1 MRHRLL
7 LVALAGVLS
16 LTACGSETEDSDATS
31 ASATAESTAPS
42 AAASESP
49 TSDSPSSD
57 SAASE
62 GTGSEAAASDGVV
75 VNVTIRNGEV
85 DPAGDRVK
93 ATAGE
98 RITFVITSDAP
109 GEMHVH
115 STPEHSID
123 IEPGTTK
130 KSITIDQPGV
140 VEAEL
145 HDPEV
150 VVVQLEVR

>member
-7 LVALAGVLS
+7 LVALACVLS
-16 LTACGSETEDSDATS
+16 FTACSSETDDSAATS
-31 ASATAESTAPS
+31 ASATAESSAPS
-42 AAASESP
+42 ATESE
-49 TSDSPSSD
+49 SPSSD
-57 SAASE
+57 SASSE
-62 GTGSEAAASDGVV
+62 SAGPETAASDGVV
-75 VNVTIRNGEV
+75 VDVTIKNGEI
-85 DPAGDRVK
+85 DPAGDRVE

-98 RITFVITSDAP
+98 PITFVIQSDAP
-109 GEMHVH
+109 GELHVH

-123 IEPGTTK
+123 IEPGTTRE
-130 KSITIDQPGV
+130 SITIDQPGI